1 MLICYPVMVLMTTRN
16 VRHMKNMAGSMT
28 RELKIMVT
36 LSVRLYSVIS
46 FDYVRT
52 FSCFI
57 LASHLKITEH
67 IYFHSEGSIFSSM
80 LVLYAH

>member
-1 MLICYPVMVLMTTRN
+1 MLIYYPVMVFMTTRN

-46 FDYVRT
+46 FDYVV
-52 FSCFI
+52 
-57 LASHLKITEH
+57 
-67 IYFHSEGSIFSSM
+67 
-80 LVLYAH
+80 LVV

>member
-1 MLICYPVMVLMTTRN
+1 MLMLSSHDLYDTRN

-46 FDYVRT
+46 FDCV
-52 FSCFI
+52 
-57 LASHLKITEH
+57 L
-67 IYFHSEGSIFSSM
+67 
-80 LVLYAH
+80 LVV